1 MWIKP
6 LLNKLK
12 AGRAPSLLNDL
23 RMYGASPAVTP
34 KFYCGSKLKMVREY
48 FDLRAPQARTSSL
61 TSRVQWDAITRSIRP
76 RI

>member
-23 RMYGASPAVTP
+23 RSLAKRLRKNKRPATN
-34 KFYCGSKLKMVREY
+34 
-48 FDLRAPQARTSSL
+48 
-61 TSRVQWDAITRSIRP
+61 
-76 RI
+76 